1 MTKFTRDA
9 VSEAL
14 HAAVAAKGENYVYPK
29 DEYDG
34 CVYSARDGGKIY
46 PACIVGHVVAALD
59 PELFQNWAEYEVE
72 SNESFTVSEGAARDY
87 PYEYKQYEDEHGYW
101 VCDGDPQ
108 RVRKA
113 LDVDDNVTIDAL
125 ASAQAIQDS
134 SLPWKLSQEAFDRI
148 LAGEDREAVEN
159 ENLLRK

>member
-14 HAAVAAKGENYVYPK
+14 HAAVAAKGGDYVYPQ

-34 CVYSARDGGKIY
+34 CVYSTRVGEDIY

-72 SNESFTVSEGAARDY
+72 SNDSFTVTSGAARDY
-87 PYEYKQYEDEHGYW
+87 PYDHKQYEDE
-101 VCDGDPQ
+101 DGLWISDGEPQ
-108 RVRKA
+108 HVRKR

-125 ASAQAIQDS
+125 ASAQVIQDS

-159 ENLLRK
+159 EILLRK